1 LAYPQRTFDLA
12 PLLWRDQNL
21 AFRRGSQKSIAPAF
35 VSHGAHQRRADD
47 LNNLVP
53 LQDELALGRSKLK
66 TIFRSSP
73 LRTLKTGELLSCA
86 HSSDK
91 IYHLRA
97 GWACQIR
104 DLASNRRAILDVY
117 LPGDVIGLDTS
128 VQTRPL
134 EEILTLTAATV
145 EAIPGEDALIELMA
159 DPATALYITYL
170 LGLRQRRMDRL
181 LAAISCLDARGRLAI
196 MLLDFYKRLRRRKL
210 ISAPTYNLPLTQ
222 AQIGSYLG
230 LTVVHVNRVLRSLR
244 AEQIANVEKHS
255 VMILDL
261 ERLAI
266 LAQKRAAT
274 RLCDRH

>member
-1 LAYPQRTFDLA
+1 VQSFE
-12 PLLWRDQNL
+12 
-21 AFRRGSQKSIAPAF
+21 
-35 VSHGAHQRRADD
+35 
-47 LNNLVP
+47 LNDPVQLR
-53 LQDELALGRSKLK
+53 DELALGRQRLS
-66 TIFRSSP
+66 TIFCSSP
-73 LRTLKTGELLSCA
+73 RRLLEAGELLASA
-86 HSSDK
+86 DSING

-97 GWACQIR
+97 GWACHIR
-104 DLASNRRAILDVY
+104 DLANSRRAILDVY
-117 LPGDVIGLDTS
+117 LPGDVIGIDTA
-128 VQTRPL
+128 VHTRPL
-134 EEILTLTAATV
+134 EQILTLTPATV
-145 EAIPGEDALIELMA
+145 EAIPGEDTLIELMA
-159 DPATALYITYL
+159 DPPTALYITYL
-170 LGLRQRRMDRL
+170 LGQRQRRMDRL

-230 LTVVHVNRVLRSLR
+230 LTVVHINRVLRSLR